1 MRFDFRL
8 LLLAALVAVVVI
20 ASESAADAAEPLR
33 LTDVQGARFPER
45 SFVLSLPGERALTAE
60 QVRVT
65 EDGAQVD
72 GLTVTPGG
80 AAGRGTFGVVL
91 AIDASDSMRGRAI
104 EDAMAAARGFAA
116 RRQPSQPLGVVFFS
130 RTPRLALAPTTD
142 AKRIAAVLS
151 APPRLTT
158 GTHILDATDAALDM
172 LRREEISAGSVV
184 LLSDGADS
192 GSKTSPAALSRTIDR
207 AGARVYSVGLRSGA
221 YDGEALREIA
231 KLGGGDHAE
240 TSSSKDLAAIFD
252 ALGQRLANQYLL
264 EYRSQAAL
272 GAPVQVR
279 ASVDSL
285 DGVASAVYTAPS
297 FKALQAAEHRV
308 DSAWTSPYAPVVLA
322 LLMSAVVGFVTFGL
336 VRPGRRSV
344 RSRIAG
350 FVSAGDPGS
359 VDKRPE
365 AKRERPRVV
374 AGAQRSLDRSRLWT
388 GFADAV
394 ELARID
400 ISPVKLACCTVG
412 ATVALAYLLGVSA
425 GRPVLGVAALA
436 LPLGV
441 RAGIRVRVNRER
453 RAFGDQLA
461 ENLQVLASAMR
472 AGHSFLGA
480 LAVMVDDAGEPS
492 RREFRRVLSDEQL
505 GVTLQD
511 ALNSVA
517 RRMRNPDVEYVGLVA
532 QLQSE
537 TGGNTAEVLD
547 RVTETIR
554 ERNGLERLVR
564 TLTAQGRLGGWVVSL
579 MPVGLVLALNVINP
593 NYLDPL
599 LQSGGGQALLG
610 VGVLCIVTGMFAIRR
625 IVDIKI

>member
-8 LLLAALVAVVVI
+8 LLLAALVGLVLV
-20 ASESAADAAEPLR
+20 ASQAAADAAEPLQ
-33 LTDVQGARFPER
+33 LTEVRGAPFPER
-45 SFVLSLPGERALTAE
+45 SFVLSLPSERALTGE

-65 EDGAQVD
+65 ENGAHVEA
-72 GLTVTPGG
+72 LTVTPGG

-91 AIDASDSMRGRAI
+91 AIDASESMRGRAI
-104 EDAMAAARGFAA
+104 EDAMAAARAFAA
-116 RRQPSQPLGVVFFS
+116 RRQANQPLGVVFFS
-130 RTPRLALAPTTD
+130 RTARVALTPTIE
-142 AKRIAAVLS
+142 AKRIAALLS
-151 APPRLTT
+151 APPRLTP
-158 GTHILDATDAALDM
+158 GTRILDATGAAVAM

-184 LLSDGADS
+184 VLSDGADA
-192 GSKTSPAALSRTIDR
+192 GSTTSPAALSRAIDR
-207 AGARVYSVGLRSGA
+207 AGARVYSVGLGSGA
-221 YDGEALREIA
+221 NDGEALRRVA
-231 KLGGGDHAE
+231 QLGGGDHAE
-240 TSSSKDLAAIFD
+240 ASSSKDLAGIFD
-252 ALGQRLANQYLL
+252 ALGRRLANQYLL

-272 GAPVQVR
+272 ASRVEVR
-279 ASVDSL
+279 ASVDGL

-297 FKALQAAEHRV
+297 FKAPQASQHRV
-308 DSAWTSPYAPVVLA
+308 ESAWTSPYAPVVLA
-322 LLMSAVVGFVTFGL
+322 LLVSAVVGFVTFGL

-350 FVSAGDPGS
+350 FVSPGDAN
-359 VDKRPE
+359 VERPE
-365 AKRERPRVV
+365 PKRERARVV
-374 AGAQRSLDRSRLWT
+374 AGARRSLYRSRLWT
-388 GFADAV
+388 AFADAV
-394 ELARID
+394 DLARID
-400 ISPVKLACCTVG
+400 ISPVKLACYTIG
-412 ATVALAYLLGVSA
+412 ATAGLAYLLGFMA
-425 GRPVLGVAALA
+425 GRPVLGAAALA

-441 RAGIRVRVNRER
+441 RAAIRVRVNRER

-480 LAVMVDDAGEPS
+480 LTVMVDDAGEPS
-492 RREFRRVLSDEQL
+492 RREFRRVVSDEQL
-505 GVTLQD
+505 GVSLQE
-511 ALNSVA
+511 ALGSVA
-517 RRMRNPDVEYVGLVA
+517 RRMRNPDVDYVGLVA
-532 QLQSE
+532 QLQTE

-610 VGVLCIVTGMFAIRR
+610 AGVLCIVSGMFAIRR